1 MTSVHY
7 RCSGFIAETKI
18 IFARNSTESSRLPY
32 DLSMGSKA
40 QKTAKEEK
48 PAIFTIGHSTRAFE
62 EFVELLQAHGILR
75 LIDIRTIPRS
85 RRNPQYSIETLGP
98 SLKAAGIDYVHL
110 KDLGGLRRPKAG
122 SKNIGWRNASF
133 RGYADY
139 MGTPEFE
146 NALSRAIKH
155 SQDKPTV
162 LMCAEAVPWR
172 CHRSLV
178 ADALTARDIPV
189 NHIMSASVANQ
200 HELTPFAQVRD
211 EKVSYPSDKPAR
223 RKSAAG
229 GTKRQLKLKLN
240 S

>member
-1 MTSVHY
+1 
-7 RCSGFIAETKI
+7 
-18 IFARNSTESSRLPY
+18 
-32 DLSMGSKA
+32 MGSNV
-40 QKTAKEEK
+40 QKTARGEK
-48 PAIFTIGHSTRAFE
+48 RTIFTIGHSTRPFE
-62 EFVELLQAHGILR
+62 EFLELLRAHGVQR

-98 SLKAAGIDYVHL
+98 SLKAAGIEYVHL
-110 KDLGGLRRPKAG
+110 KDLGGLRRPKAD

-146 NALSRAIKH
+146 TALSKAIER
-155 SQDKPTV
+155 SQSKPTV

-178 ADALTARDIPV
+178 GDALTARKIDV
-189 NHIMSASVANQ
+189 KHIMSATVANQ
-200 HELTPFAQVRD
+200 HELTPFAQVHG
-211 EKVSYPSDKPAR
+211 EKVTYPSDKPAR
-223 RKSAAG
+223 RSSAAG
-229 GTKRQLKLKLN
+229 VSEQQLKLQLN